1 MGSLKVTV
9 CTGALVAVVLAPA
22 AYAADTGSVSVTPA
36 ASAPGSDI
44 TLRVTGCPQRTAVA
58 ASAAFVA
65 DARLTVTGAR
75 ELSGETRVRSTAES
89 GSYAVRVTCGATRQT
104 GTLTVR
110 DGKARGSEAAPLP
123 VHEAAP
129 LPVHEA
135 APLPVHEAAPLPV
148 HEAAPL
154 PAREAAPLPA
164 REAAPLPVP
173 GAGGQPPAPGR
184 GDHMPAP
191 GAAPGTG
198 GQLPAPGAAGGSGR
212 LPAPDGGGQPTA
224 PGVDGEP
231 PAPDAGAA
239 LSDRPSAP
247 ASPVAPVQAGGGG
260 AAELVAAEERGAGP
274 GTAQGVTGLV
284 LAGVAAVVVAAGGL
298 RRGRGTD

>member
-1 MGSLKVTV
+1 MGSLRVTV
-9 CTGALVAVVLAPA
+9 CTSVLAVVALAPV
-22 AYAADTGSVSVTPA
+22 AYAADAGRVSVTPA
-36 ASAPGSDI
+36 APAPGSDI
-44 TLRVTGCPQRTAVA
+44 TLRVTGCAQRTAVA

-75 ELSGETRVRSTAES
+75 ELAGESRVRSTVEA

-110 DGKARGSEAAPLP
+110 DGGEARRSGTAPLP
-123 VHEAAP
+123 VHEAA
-129 LPVHEA
+129 
-135 APLPVHEAAPLPV
+135 AP
-148 HEAAPL
+148 
-154 PAREAAPLPA
+154 
-164 REAAPLPVP
+164 PVP
-173 GAGGQPPAPGR
+173 GADGLPPAPEKGNRPPAPG
-184 GDHMPAP
+184 M
-191 GAAPGTG
+191 G
-198 GQLPAPGAAGGSGR
+198 GQ
-212 LPAPDGGGQPTA
+212 LPAPDGGGRPSAPGVDADPSA

-231 PAPDAGAA
+231 PLSHRPGAW
-239 LSDRPSAP
+239 

-284 LAGVAAVVVAAGGL
+284 LAGVAAVVVALRGL

>member
-1 MGSLKVTV
+1 MGSLRVTV
-9 CTGALVAVVLAPA
+9 CTSVLAVVALAPV
-22 AYAADTGSVSVTPA
+22 AYAADAGRVSVTPA
-36 ASAPGSDI
+36 APAPGSDI
-44 TLRVTGCPQRTAVA
+44 TLRVTGCAQRTAVA

-75 ELSGETRVRSTAES
+75 ELAGESRVRSTVEA

-110 DGKARGSEAAPLP
+110 DGGEARRSGTAPLP
-123 VHEAAP
+123 VHEAA
-129 LPVHEA
+129 
-135 APLPVHEAAPLPV
+135 AP
-148 HEAAPL
+148 
-154 PAREAAPLPA
+154 
-164 REAAPLPVP
+164 PVP
-173 GAGGQPPAPGR
+173 GADGLPPAPEKGNRPPAPG
-184 GDHMPAP
+184 M
-191 GAAPGTG
+191 G
-198 GQLPAPGAAGGSGR
+198 GQ
-212 LPAPDGGGQPTA
+212 LPAPDGGGQLPAPDGGGRPSAPGVDADPSAPGVDADPSA

-231 PAPDAGAA
+231 PLSHRPGAW
-239 LSDRPSAP
+239 

-284 LAGVAAVVVAAGGL
+284 LAGVAAVVVALRGL

>member
-1 MGSLKVTV
+1 MGSLRVTV
-9 CTGALVAVVLAPA
+9 CTGVLAAVALAPA
-22 AYAADTGSVSVTPA
+22 AYAADAGSVSVTPA
-36 ASAPGSDI
+36 VPAPGSDI
-44 TLRVTGCPQRTAVA
+44 TLRVTGCAQRTAVA

-75 ELSGETRVRSTAES
+75 ELTGESRVRSTAEA

-110 DGKARGSEAAPLP
+110 DGKARGSESAQPSGQ
-123 VHEAAP
+123 EA
-129 LPVHEA
+129 V
-135 APLPVHEAAPLPV
+135 
-148 HEAAPL
+148 PL
-154 PAREAAPLPA
+154 PAH
-164 REAAPLPVP
+164 EAAPLPVP
-173 GAGGQPPAPGR
+173 GAGGRPPAPGR
-184 GDHMPAP
+184 GGQMPAP
-191 GAAPGTG
+191 GAAPGMG
-198 GQLPAPGAAGGSGR
+198 GHLPAPGAARESGR
-212 LPAPDGGGQPTA
+212 LPAPDGGGQPSA

-231 PAPDAGAA
+231 PAPGVDDEAP
-239 LSDRPSAP
+239 LSHRPGAP

-284 LAGVAAVVVAAGGL
+284 LAGVAAVVVALRGL

>member
-1 MGSLKVTV
+1 MGSLRVTV
-9 CTGALVAVVLAPA
+9 CTSVLAVVALAPV
-22 AYAADTGSVSVTPA
+22 AYAADAGRVSVTPA
-36 ASAPGSDI
+36 APAPGSDI
-44 TLRVTGCPQRTAVA
+44 TLRVTGCAQRTAVA

-75 ELSGETRVRSTAES
+75 ELAGESRVRSTVEA

-110 DGKARGSEAAPLP
+110 DGGEARRSGTAPLP
-123 VHEAAP
+123 VHEAA
-129 LPVHEA
+129 
-135 APLPVHEAAPLPV
+135 AP
-148 HEAAPL
+148 
-154 PAREAAPLPA
+154 
-164 REAAPLPVP
+164 PVP
-173 GAGGQPPAPGR
+173 GADGLPPAPVEGGR
-184 GDHMPAP
+184 
-191 GAAPGTG
+191 
-198 GQLPAPGAAGGSGR
+198 LPAPGMGGQ
-212 LPAPDGGGQPTA
+212 LPAPDGGGRPSAPGVDADPSA

-231 PAPDAGAA
+231 PLSHRPGAW
-239 LSDRPSAP
+239 

-284 LAGVAAVVVAAGGL
+284 LAGVAAVVVALRGL

>member
-1 MGSLKVTV
+1 MGSLRVTV
-9 CTGALVAVVLAPA
+9 CTSVLAVVALAPV
-22 AYAADTGSVSVTPA
+22 AYAADAGRVSVTPA
-36 ASAPGSDI
+36 APAPGSDI
-44 TLRVTGCPQRTAVA
+44 TLRVTGCAQRTAVA

-75 ELSGETRVRSTAES
+75 ELTGESRVRSTVEA

-110 DGKARGSEAAPLP
+110 DGEARRSGTAPLP

-129 LPVHEA
+129 P
-135 APLPVHEAAPLPV
+135 
-148 HEAAPL
+148 
-154 PAREAAPLPA
+154 
-164 REAAPLPVP
+164 PVP
-173 GAGGQPPAPGR
+173 GAGGRPPAPVKGGEPPAPVEGGLPPAPG
-184 GDHMPAP
+184 M
-191 GAAPGTG
+191 G
-198 GQLPAPGAAGGSGR
+198 GQ
-212 LPAPDGGGQPTA
+212 LPAPDGGGRPSAPGVDADPSA

-231 PAPDAGAA
+231 S
-239 LSDRPSAP
+239 LSHRPSTW

-284 LAGVAAVVVAAGGL
+284 LAGVAAVVVALRGL
-298 RRGRGTD
+298 RRSRGTD

>member
-1 MGSLKVTV
+1 MGSLRVTV
-9 CTGALVAVVLAPA
+9 CTGVLAAVALAPA

-36 ASAPGSDI
+36 APAPGSDI
-44 TLRVTGCPQRTAVA
+44 TLRVTGCAQRTAVA

-75 ELSGETRVRSTAES
+75 ELTGESRVRSTAEA

-110 DGKARGSEAAPLP
+110 DGKARGPESAQLSGQEAVSLP
-123 VHEAAP
+123 AHEAAS
-129 LPVHEA
+129 
-135 APLPVHEAAPLPV
+135 
-148 HEAAPL
+148 
-154 PAREAAPLPA
+154 
-164 REAAPLPVP
+164 LPVP
-173 GAGGQPPAPGR
+173 GAAPG
-184 GDHMPAP
+184 MV
-191 GAAPGTG
+191 
-198 GQLPAPGAAGGSGR
+198 GQLPAPGAAGESGR
-212 LPAPDGGGQPTA
+212 LPAPDGGGQPSA

-231 PAPDAGAA
+231 PAPGVDDEAP
-239 LSDRPSAP
+239 LSRRPGAP

-284 LAGVAAVVVAAGGL
+284 LAGVAAVVVALRGL